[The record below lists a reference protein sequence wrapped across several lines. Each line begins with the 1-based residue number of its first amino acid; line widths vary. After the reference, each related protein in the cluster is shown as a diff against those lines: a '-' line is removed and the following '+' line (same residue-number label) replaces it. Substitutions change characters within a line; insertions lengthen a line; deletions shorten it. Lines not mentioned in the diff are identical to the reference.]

1 MNVPNLLRKSIKEGT
16 TGLEDVFIGNC
27 LERMESM
34 LSRNGISINQ
44 KQLLRMTILL
54 DFTVQTDHFITAR
67 SPDVILID
75 KKHCDYQIVDF
86 TIPYDTRIDQKEVEK
101 TKKYLYLATELKKVW
116 NMKVTVF
123 PLVVGAVGR
132 PAKALEK
139 RLKAIGVVTNITEL
153 QRTVLIHTSRIFK
166 RF

>member
-27 LERMESM
+27 LESMESM

-75 KKHCDYQIVDF
+75 KKHCDYQI
-86 TIPYDTRIDQKEVEK
+86 EVEK

-153 QRTVLIHTSRIFK
+153 QRTVLIHTSRILK